1 MQLLDSW
8 MCIWETTKRI
18 QRKAR
23 GAAVIYLWIS
33 STTSKRGLTVRA
45 LAVDVAQG
53 GERGVPIS
61 AAGPTS
67 TRRSSHQTA
76 FEQTAF
82 GVTVDS
88 LYTPAVSILKSSPF
102 SRFTPWAAAAIDRLH
117 STTQQNS
124 SGHESVCCTV
134 NYQYF
139 FFTNSCS
146 WKANWE
152 HAQNLFN
159 NLENKLLCVT
169 TGKIV
174 GEITSG
180 WLFPHRQGA
189 SAGDLN

>member
-1 MQLLDSW
+1 MLL
-8 MCIWETTKRI
+8 K
-18 QRKAR
+18 
-23 GAAVIYLWIS
+23 
-33 STTSKRGLTVRA
+33 
-45 LAVDVAQG
+45 G
-53 GERGVPIS
+53 GRERGSHLCCRPDIN
-61 AAGPTS
+61 PPFFTS
-67 TRRSSHQTA
+67 DSVWTNRVWRDGW
-76 FEQTAF
+76 F
-82 GVTVDS
+82 S
-88 LYTPAVSILKSSPF
+88 LYAGCFDFKKFSFLSVHSLGCRCNQSI
-102 SRFTPWAAAAIDRLH
+102 AQYN
-117 STTQQNS
+117 STKLIRS
-124 SGHESVCCTV
+124 WVCVCCTV

>member
-1 MQLLDSW
+1 MYWRNYKKDPKKSQGSSCDLFVN
-8 MCIWETTKRI
+8 IFNNIKKRTNG
-18 QRKAR
+18 K
-23 GAAVIYLWIS
+23 
-33 STTSKRGLTVRA
+33 STGGGCCSR
-45 LAVDVAQG
+45 G

-180 WLFPHRQGA
+180 
-189 SAGDLN
+189 